1 MIVIAK
7 TVVRPGPYHNMNMC
21 VQVAFMHGV
30 STVNWRRK
38 SRANEL
44 FVALLPPAESL
55 LSRTGLS
62 LRARPSTSASTT
74 DDRKTRKPMKR
85 NAARKTVSCSLD
97 KRSRHDDAEP
107 CESAPARVPDHAGD
121 EDEDMNSELFSNPD
135 DFITMA
141 SGNTRPWTD
150 DPYHQLRA
158 NADELVS
165 LLHHAKALVAV
176 LLDGGA
182 PDGGALMRQ
191 LCMDVVRITGHD
203 DFALS
208 QDVPP
213 AGTKVVL
220 VRALCERHEL
230 SLADGDATLSGA
242 FLSSFARA
250 TGLRLVYSNIATTC
264 WRKGKDG
271 CALPPTAAARRRSPR
286 RSPRRFLP

>member
-1 MIVIAK
+1 
-7 TVVRPGPYHNMNMC
+7 
-21 VQVAFMHGV
+21 
-30 STVNWRRK
+30 
-38 SRANEL
+38 
-44 FVALLPPAESL
+44 
-55 LSRTGLS
+55 
-62 LRARPSTSASTT
+62 
-74 DDRKTRKPMKR
+74 MKR
-85 NAARKTVSCSLD
+85 NAARKTVSGSLD
-97 KRSRHDDAEP
+97 KRSRHDGGHDAEP
-107 CESAPARVPDHAGD
+107 CESASARVQADAGD
-121 EDEDMNSELFSNPD
+121 DDEDMNSELFSNPQ

-141 SGNTRPWTD
+141 SGSTRSWTD

-165 LLHHAKALVAV
+165 LLLHAKALVGEM
-176 LLDGGA
+176 LDGGA

-220 VRALCERHEL
+220 VRALCKRHEL
-230 SLADGDATLSGA
+230 SLADGHATLSGA
-242 FLSSFARA
+242 FLASFARV
-250 TGLRLVYSNIATTC
+250 TDLRLVYSNIATTC